1 MQKGNNGNTLQVLE
15 ESNIDNTD
23 SINVDSVSSI
33 GSIKESAYSK
43 NRELIIMAQG
53 ENEVNA
59 DRATEE
65 LVILNGGL
73 VRTIAMKFRDRGVE
87 FEDLIQIG
95 TIGLI
100 KAIRSFDLER
110 GTLFSTYAVPMIFG
124 EIRRTL
130 RDDGMIKVG
139 RYYKTLGVQLMR
151 AKNELMMQYGEDVPI
166 SVIAEAVG
174 VSVEEAATAFDAMS
188 APLSL
193 SDFAYGEEDGTLLE
207 DTLADKDSLEYNKR
221 FFERMALREAISK
234 MNEQWQKI
242 LVLRFFRNKT
252 QQQVA
257 NILGLTQVKVSREEK
272 KIVEFLRK
280 ELS

>member
-1 MQKGNNGNTLQVLE
+1 MQKGNNGNTLQVIE
-15 ESNIDNTD
+15 ESNVEF
-23 SINVDSVSSI
+23 SSVSFA
-33 GSIKESAYSK
+33 KENAYSK
-43 NRELIIMAQG
+43 NRELIVIAQG
-53 ENEVNA
+53 NNEVDA
-59 DRATEE
+59 ERATEE
-65 LVILNGGL
+65 LVILNCGL
-73 VRTIAMKFRDRGVE
+73 VRTIALKFRDRGVE

-95 TIGLI
+95 TMGLI

-139 RYYKTLGVQLMR
+139 RYYKTLGIQLMR

-193 SDFAYGEEDGTLLE
+193 SDFAYGEEDGTLIE
-207 DTLADKDSLEYNKR
+207 DTLADSDSLEYNKR
-221 FFERMALREAISK
+221 FFERMALREAIAR

-257 NILGLTQVKVSREEK
+257 DSLGLSQVKVSREEK
-272 KIVEFLRK
+272 KIMDFLRK
-280 ELS
+280 ELK

>member
-1 MQKGNNGNTLQVLE
+1 MQKGNNGNTLQAIE
-15 ESNIDNTD
+15 EPNIECEDTR
-23 SINVDSVSSI
+23 
-33 GSIKESAYSK
+33 ESAYSK
-43 NRELIIMAQG
+43 NRELIVRAQSDD
-53 ENEVNA
+53 EVDSA
-59 DRATEE
+59 RATEE
-65 LVILNGGL
+65 LVILNVGL
-73 VRTIAMKFRDRGVE
+73 VRTIAIRFRDRGIEV
-87 FEDLIQIG
+87 EDLIQIG

-130 RDDGMIKVG
+130 RDEGMIKVG

-151 AKNELMMQYGEDVPI
+151 AKNELMMQYGEDVHI
-166 SVIAEAVG
+166 SQIAEAVG
-174 VSVEEAATAFDAMS
+174 VSIEEAAAALDAMS

-207 DTLADKDSLEYNKR
+207 DTIADKDSLEYNKR
-221 FFERMALREAISK
+221 FFDRMALREAISK
-234 MNEQWQKI
+234 MNDRWQKI

-257 NILGLTQVKVSREEK
+257 DALGLTQVKVSREEK

-280 ELS
+280 ELK

>member
-1 MQKGNNGNTLQVLE
+1 MQKGNNGNTVQALE
-15 ESNIDNTD
+15 ES
-23 SINVDSVSSI
+23 SVDL
-33 GSIKESAYSK
+33 GTAKESAYSK
-43 NRELIIMAQG
+43 NRELIILAQG
-53 ENEVNA
+53 EDELEA

-65 LVILNGGL
+65 LVILNSGL
-73 VRTIAMKFRDRGVE
+73 VRTIAIRFRDRGIE
-87 FEDLIQIG
+87 QEDLIQIG

-130 RDDGMIKVG
+130 RDEGMIKVG

-151 AKNELMMQYGEDVPI
+151 AKNELIMQYGEDVHI
-166 SVIAEAVG
+166 SVIASAVG
-174 VSVEEAATAFDAMS
+174 VSVEEAAIALDAMS

-207 DTLADKDSLEYNKR
+207 DTIADKDSLEYNKR

-234 MNEQWQKI
+234 MNDRWQRI
-242 LVLRFFRNKT
+242 LILRFFRNKT

-257 NILGLTQVKVSREEK
+257 DILGLTQVKVSREEK
-272 KIVEFLRK
+272 KIVEFLRN
-280 ELS
+280 ELK

>member
-1 MQKGNNGNTLQVLE
+1 MQKGNNGNTVQALE
-15 ESNIDNTD
+15 EP
-23 SINVDSVSSI
+23 SVNEC
-33 GSIKESAYSK
+33 GTKESAYSK
-43 NRELIIMAQG
+43 NRELLIRAQG
-53 ENEVNA
+53 EDSVDAE
-59 DRATEE
+59 RAAEE
-65 LVILNGGL
+65 LVILNSGL
-73 VRTIAMKFRDRGVE
+73 VRTIAIRFRDRGME
-87 FEDLIQIG
+87 LEDLIQIG

-130 RDDGMIKVG
+130 RDEGMIKVG
-139 RYYKTLGVQLMR
+139 RYYKTLGVRLMR
-151 AKNELMMQYGEDVPI
+151 AKNELMMQYGEDVHI

-174 VSVEEAATAFDAMS
+174 VSVEEAAMALDAMT

-193 SDFAYGEEDGTLLE
+193 SDFVYGEEDGTVLE
-207 DTLADKDSLEYNKR
+207 DTLADKDSIDYNKR

-234 MNEQWQKI
+234 MNDRWQKI
-242 LVLRFFRNKT
+242 LILRFFRNKT

-257 NILGLTQVKVSREEK
+257 DILGLTQVKVSREEK

-280 ELS
+280 ELK